1 MHQII
6 FLVEFSLEK
15 GHFIALSPKCYM
27 AHDTST
33 NTKKLGT
40 KGVPHS
46 SNLQVQQFLDKL
58 YDHKSTYV
66 PVRGFRTKNEL
77 FVRMTQQKAA
87 LSDLYAK
94 LRVADDKISCSPLI
108 ENNEYL

>member
-46 SNLQVQQFLDKL
+46 SNLQIQQFLDKL

-108 ENNEYL
+108 ENNEYM